1 MYILPIIVLVLLVM
15 YYFAPESGAF
25 EKLRSSV
32 SKAKEYLPNISVGGE
47 LKGEKPVL
55 PEVHKKEVLQ
65 LNATINQMLSSG
77 KKNCFADYGG
87 FSTLG
92 QSDTTKVSIVMG
104 YDAANDATKFTFL
117 GGAGGEQTI
126 TDFQFSISGMVP
138 CVIAGSSSI
147 TEAFDESFLNENSWS
162 EKENNLKA
170 GRYRQVG
177 AIKIRYHEG
186 KTFAC
191 QNANQIYVSE
201 FGEDIVN
208 DECNNFKDA
217 GMLYTP
223 DNKHI
228 CFFPT
233 VYGDDSCD
241 GGDKDGLD
249 DDCLGDESGGEIKR
263 LISEGK
269 LITC

>member
-65 LNATINQMLSSG
+65 LNATINKMLSSE

-104 YDAANDATKFTFL
+104 YDATNDATKFTFL

-147 TEAFDESFLNENSWS
+147 TEAFDESFLNENPWS

-177 AIKIRYHEG
+177 AIKLRYYEG
-186 KTFAC
+186 KTFTC

-233 VYGDDSCD
+233 VYGDNSCD

-249 DDCLGDESGGEIKR
+249 DDCLGDEANGKIKE
-263 LISEGK
+263 LISAGK